1 MKLPKILWYFC
12 QNIARFRLVSWKI
25 LESIFPHLTEK
36 SGEILS
42 RFRLLISWKTQ
53 GIYIFGFS
61 HWISQYFLDIT
72 MDIQLK
78 YGKYHW
84 YTSEYP
90 PDFVLGFLSN
100 SSSIFVYIY
109 LVYFEIYYAFS
120 H

>member
-12 QNIARFRLVSWKI
+12 QNIARFKLVSWKI
-25 LESIFPHLTEK
+25 LESIFPYFTEE

-61 HWISQYFLDIT
+61 HGISQYFLDIT

-109 LVYFEIYYAFS
+109 LVYFEIYDAFI